1 MHGDSLRVFENTLS
15 TLNRP
20 TKRKPHTNNRSHQ
33 RPPSISSPSPSD
45 ALTSAHTPTPSNT
58 PPPHTTHHNTQNYA
72 PPTNNAATPQK
83 PSPHETHT
91 PTPHKTHS
99 TTTLITL
106 LVIRPIRNH
115 NLRRR
120 IPTQHLLQHH
130 TRPTRVDTSAHQT
143 HTPSTPPCEST
154 TRCRLRPFTFLPPSY
169 PRAPPL
175 RWTAHA
181 DCPPLCAWAPLCP
194 PAPAPCRPARRGSG
208 QAHLAFATAESGRRR
223 SSTGA
228 GRWADCA
235 TGSLL

>member
-15 TLNRP
+15 ALNCP

-58 PPPHTTHHNTQNYA
+58 PPPHTTHHNSATTDDTPISTQNYA
-72 PPTNNAATPQK
+72 PHARPTHPQA
-83 PSPHETHT
+83 
-91 PTPHKTHS
+91 
-99 TTTLITL
+99 
-106 LVIRPIRNH
+106 RPIPQARH
-115 NLRRR
+115 PASPPRDVAYARSLSCPRH
-120 IPTQHLLQHH
+120 I
-130 TRPTRVDTSAHQT
+130 RV
-143 HTPSTPPCEST
+143 P
-154 TRCRLRPFTFLPPSY
+154 
-169 PRAPPL
+169 PPL

-181 DCPPLCAWAPLCP
+181 DCPPLNAWAPLCP

-235 TGSLL
+235 TGSLF